1 MSRIIIS
8 PLPTRSSFAGR
19 AAAVGQHA
27 ILRADAA
34 VLVAIVLACIVV
46 GLSTLL
52 TDSALWRAAALGAF
66 VGVQTVVFVFEVA
79 PFLASA
85 VLVAGYVVL
94 AVSRWDVTLVLALL
108 CATIAVAS
116 HIHHAQIE
124 HS

>member
-8 PLPTRSSFAGR
+8 PLSTRSSFVGR
-19 AAAVGQHA
+19 AATAHKHA

-34 VLVAIVLACIVV
+34 VLAAIVLACIVV

-66 VGVQTVVFVFEVA
+66 VGVQTVVFAFELA
-79 PFLASA
+79 PFLAFA

-94 AVSRWDVTLVLALL
+94 VVSRWDVTLILSLL
-108 CATIAVAS
+108 CATIAIGS
-116 HIHHAQIE
+116 HIHHTHVE
-124 HS
+124 TF